1 MDKKLNEKLVVSKRI
16 LHKQAVKTIQ
26 DPISATDPVKVKMGG
41 PIKDKMVAKLTDF
54 LAYLYSKYEKA
65 DISENHK
72 TQIKQIVKE
81 EIQLV
86 KNILDKK
93 VK

>member
-1 MDKKLNEKLVVSKRI
+1 MDKKLNEKLVVSKRM

-26 DPISATDPVKVKMGG
+26 DPISATDPVKVKMSG

-81 EIQLV
+81 EIEMV
-86 KNILDKK
+86 KGLLHKK
-93 VK
+93 EK

>member
-1 MDKKLNEKLVVSKRI
+1 MANSINEKLMVSKRV
-16 LHKQAVKTIQ
+16 LKKQAVKTIQ
-26 DPISATDPVKVKMGG
+26 DPVKASEPVRVKMSG
-41 PIKDKMVAKLTDF
+41 PVKDKMVAKLTDF
-54 LAYLYSKYEKA
+54 LAYLYSKYEDAEIVEHNK
-65 DISENHK
+65 SE
-72 TQIKQIVKE
+72 IKKIIKE